1 MKLIDC
7 VQMFNYILS
16 DAGLLDQDQT
26 VNVGGIDVAPE
37 EITLGYWTAEGFERQ
52 ASGQGERNCAKDIG
66 VAEVNRRLGNKLQE
80 RTMHRRIG

>member
-1 MKLIDC
+1 MMKLIDC

-26 VNVGGIDVAPE
+26 IDAGGIDVE
-37 EITLGYWTAEGFERQ
+37 LEITSGYWMVERFGRW

-66 VAEVNRRLGNKLQE
+66 VAEGNKP
-80 RTMHRRIG
+80 